1 MKLATIY
8 TGQIRTSGEKG
19 SVQVMNKANLERLQ
33 TLLKGHEEMLEE
45 KRTRPEGVL
54 RQNDPFREQFNRIA
68 RSVIVPVLE
77 EIKDVMVGKVES
89 ASIFHRS
96 TAAGLKIKLDRW
108 EDYERSLLFFGD
120 DAAKV
125 IKVTHEGIGFGLL
138 ANKVPASEVTAEFV
152 EEEAMKFLK
161 RLFGQEQ
168 LRRPMS
174 APATVGSGH
183 SGTTGNGN
191 GGRRMV
197 APSRPGYEFIRV

>member
-1 MKLATIY
+1 
-8 TGQIRTSGEKG
+8 
-19 SVQVMNKANLERLQ
+19 MNKANLERLQ
-33 TLLKGHEEMLEE
+33 ILLKGHEEMLEE
-45 KRTRPEGVL
+45 KRTHPEGVL

-120 DAAKV
+120 DAGKV
-125 IKVTHEGIGFGLL
+125 VKVTHEGIGFGLL
-138 ANKVPASEVTAEFV
+138 SNKVLASEVTGEFV
-152 EEEAMKFLK
+152 EEEAMKFLR

-168 LRRPMS
+168 LRRPM
-174 APATVGSGH
+174 ATAA
-183 SGTTGNGN
+183 TAGNGN
-191 GGRRMV
+191 GFSGPGNGSRRVMA
-197 APSRPGYEFIRV
+197 APSRSGYEFIRV